1 MGTIRLRSDNRP
13 IDAPSEVVSLLAGE
27 GLVYRNWDVSKLR
40 EGLRDNYALTE
51 AEKTAILATFEEE
64 IESLKTEGGYVAADV
79 VVLSEKTPDLETLLG
94 KFSREHHHSED
105 EVRFVVDGHGIFTIR
120 GRSGRY
126 IELTVGPGDLIT
138 VPAGTRHWFTLA
150 EDRRIK
156 CIRLFQDPS
165 GWAAIYDEALAHNTP
180 TTKPATSPQ

>member
-1 MGTIRLRSDNRP
+1 MATIRLRPDNRP
-13 IDAPSEVVSLLAGE
+13 IEAPAEMASFLEGE
-27 GLVYRNWDVSKLR
+27 GLIYRNWDVSKLR
-40 EGLRDNYALTE
+40 GGLRDNYALTE
-51 AEKTAILATFEEE
+51 AEKAEILAAFKEE
-64 IESLKTEGGYVAADV
+64 IETLKTEGGYVAADV

-126 IELTVGPGDLIT
+126 FELTVGPGDLIT

-156 CIRLFQDPS
+156 CIRLFQDPA
-165 GWAAIYDEALAHNTP
+165 GWAAIYEDPPAHGPSLCT
-180 TTKPATSPQ
+180 

>member
-1 MGTIRLRSDNRP
+1 MTAIRLHPDNRR
-13 IDAPSEVVSLLAGE
+13 IDAPAEMVRFLEGE

-40 EGLRDNYALTE
+40 GGLRDNYALTE
-51 AEKTAILATFEEE
+51 AEKAETLATFEGDLEK
-64 IESLKTEGGYVAADV
+64 LKAEGGYVAADI
-79 VVLSEKTPDLETLLG
+79 VVLWEKTPDLEMLLD
-94 KFSREHHHSED
+94 KFNREHHHTED

-126 IELTVGPGDLIT
+126 FEVGVGPGDLIT

-165 GWAAIYDEALAHNTP
+165 GWAAIYEDDP
-180 TTKPATSPQ
+180 PR

>member
-1 MGTIRLRSDNRP
+1 MATLRVRPDNRSINAP
-13 IDAPSEVVSLLAGE
+13 IEIASTLEAE
-27 GLVYRNWDVSKLR
+27 GLTYRHWDVSKLH
-40 EGLRDNYALTE
+40 EGLRGNYALTE
-51 AEKTAILATFEEE
+51 AEKTEVLVAFKEE
-64 IESLKTEGGYVAADV
+64 IESLKAEGGYVAADV

-94 KFSREHHHSED
+94 KFSREHHHGED

-150 EDRRIK
+150 EDRRIT

-165 GWAAIYDEALAHNTP
+165 GWAAIYDDLIDRP
-180 TTKPATSPQ
+180 

>member
-1 MGTIRLRSDNRP
+1 MTAIRLHPDSRR
-13 IDAPSEVVSLLAGE
+13 IEAPAEMASFLEKE

-40 EGLRDNYALTE
+40 EGLRDNYALTDV
-51 AEKTAILATFEEE
+51 EKVEILATFDGELEQ
-64 IESLKTEGGYVAADV
+64 LKTEGGYVSADI
-79 VVLSEKTPDLETLLG
+79 VVLWEKTPDLEMLLG
-94 KFSREHHHSED
+94 KFSQEHHHSED

-165 GWAAIYDEALAHNTP
+165 GWAAIYDVSAGR
-180 TTKPATSPQ
+180 S

>member
-1 MGTIRLRSDNRP
+1 MTAIRLHHDNRR
-13 IDAPSEVVSLLAGE
+13 IDAPAEMASFLDGE

-40 EGLRDNYALTE
+40 GGLRDNYALTE
-51 AEKTAILATFEEE
+51 TEKAEILATFEGDLET
-64 IESLKTEGGYVAADV
+64 LKAEGGYVTADI
-79 VVLSEKTPDLETLLG
+79 VVLWEKTPDLETLLD

-120 GRSGRY
+120 GQDGHYFDVS
-126 IELTVGPGDLIT
+126 VGPGDLLT
-138 VPAGTRHWFTLA
+138 VPAGARHQFILA

-165 GWAAIYDEALAHNTP
+165 GWAAIY
-180 TTKPATSPQ
+180 

>member
-1 MGTIRLRSDNRP
+1 MTAIRLHPDNRC
-13 IDAPSEVVSLLAGE
+13 IEAPAETASFLDGE

-40 EGLRDNYALTE
+40 GGLRDNYALTE
-51 AEKTAILATFEEE
+51 AEKAEILAAFKEEV
-64 IESLKTEGGYVAADV
+64 ESLKAEGRYVAADV
-79 VVLSEKTPDLETLLG
+79 VVLSEQTPGLETLLG

-126 IELTVGPGDLIT
+126 VELTVGPGDLIT

-165 GWAAIYDEALAHNTP
+165 GWAAIYEEPPAHDP
-180 TTKPATSPQ
+180 SLCP

>member
-1 MGTIRLRSDNRP
+1 MTTIRLHLDNRR
-13 IDAPSEVVSLLAGE
+13 IEAPTEMVRFLDGE

-40 EGLRDNYALTE
+40 GGLRDNYALTE
-51 AEKTAILATFEEE
+51 AEQAEILATFEGDLET
-64 IESLKTEGGYVAADV
+64 LKTEGGYVSADI
-79 VVLSEKTPDLETLLG
+79 VVLWEKTPDLETILG

-105 EVRFVVDGHGIFTIR
+105 EVRFVVEGHGIFTILGQDGHYFDVR
-120 GRSGRY
+120 
-126 IELTVGPGDLIT
+126 VDPGDLIT

-165 GWAAIYDEALAHNTP
+165 GWAAIY
-180 TTKPATSPQ
+180 

>member
-1 MGTIRLRSDNRP
+1 MTAIRLHPDNRL
-13 IDAPSEVVSLLAGE
+13 IDAPAEMVRFLDGE

-40 EGLRDNYALTE
+40 GGLRDNYALTE
-51 AEKTAILATFEEE
+51 AEKAEILATFEGELE
-64 IESLKTEGGYVAADV
+64 KLKAEGGYVSADI
-79 VVLSEKTPDLETLLG
+79 VVLWEKTPDLETLLD

-120 GRSGRY
+120 GRGGRY
-126 IELTVGPGDLIT
+126 FEVTVGLGDLIT

-156 CIRLFQDPS
+156 CIRLFQDPA
-165 GWAAIYDEALAHNTP
+165 GWEAIY
-180 TTKPATSPQ
+180 

>member
-1 MGTIRLRSDNRP
+1 MATIRLFHPDSRAIESP
-13 IDAPSEVVSLLAGE
+13 AEMASLLENE
-27 GLVYRNWDVSKLR
+27 GLMCRNWDVSKLR

-51 AEKTAILATFEEE
+51 AEKTEILAAFDDEV
-64 IESLKTEGGYVAADV
+64 ESLKTEGGYVAVDV
-79 VVLSEKTPDLETLLG
+79 VILSEKTPDLETLLG

-105 EVRFVVDGHGIFTIR
+105 EVRFVVDGHGIFTIQ

-138 VPAGTRHWFTLA
+138 VPVGTRHWFTLA

-156 CIRLFQDPS
+156 CIRLFQDPA
-165 GWAAIYDEALAHNTP
+165 GWAAIYDDAPDP
-180 TTKPATSPQ
+180 TGCS

>member
-1 MGTIRLRSDNRP
+1 MTTIRLHPDNRR
-13 IDAPSEVVSLLAGE
+13 IEAPTEMASLLARE
-27 GLVYRNWDVSKLR
+27 GLTYRNWDVSNLR
-40 EGLRDNYALTE
+40 EGLRDNYVPTDVDK
-51 AEKTAILATFEEE
+51 AEILAAFKGE
-64 IESLKTEGGYVAADV
+64 IESLKAEGGYVAADV
-79 VVLSEKTPDLETLLG
+79 VVLWEKTPDLETLLG

-126 IELTVGPGDLIT
+126 FDVMVGPGDLIT

-156 CIRLFQDPS
+156 CIRLFQDPA
-165 GWAAIYDEALAHNTP
+165 GWAAIYEEPPAHDPSLCT
-180 TTKPATSPQ
+180 

>member
-1 MGTIRLRSDNRP
+1 MATIRLRTGNRLIEEP
-13 IDAPSEVVSLLAGE
+13 GE
-27 GLVYRNWDVSKLR
+27 MASFLEGEDLIYRNWNVSKLR
-40 EGLRDNYALTE
+40 AELRDNYALTE
-51 AEKTAILATFEEE
+51 IEKAEILATFKEEV
-64 IESLKTEGGYVAADV
+64 ESLKAEGGYVAADV

-94 KFSREHHHSED
+94 KFGREHHHSED

-120 GRSGRY
+120 GRRGRY
-126 IELTVGPGDLIT
+126 FELTVGPGDLIT

-165 GWAAIYDEALAHNTP
+165 GWAAIYDDAPVAF
-180 TTKPATSPQ
+180 

>member
-1 MGTIRLRSDNRP
+1 MTTIRLQPDDQP
-13 IDAPSEVVSLLAGE
+13 IEAPAEMASVLAGE
-27 GLVYRNWDVSKLR
+27 GLVYRNWDVSRLR

-51 AEKTAILATFEEE
+51 AEKTEILAAFRKE
-64 IESLKTEGGYVAADV
+64 IESLKAEGGYVAADV
-79 VVLSEKTPDLETLLG
+79 VVLSEQTPDLETLLG

-120 GRSGRY
+120 GRSGRH

-165 GWAAIYDEALAHNTP
+165 GWAAIYDTP
-180 TTKPATSPQ
+180 AVCS

>member
-1 MGTIRLRSDNRP
+1 MTAIRLHPDNRH
-13 IDAPSEVVSLLAGE
+13 IEAPAEMVRFLEGE
-27 GLVYRNWDVSKLR
+27 GLVYRHWDVSKLR
-40 EGLRDNYALTE
+40 GDLRDNYALADTE
-51 AEKTAILATFEEE
+51 KAEILATFNSDLEQ
-64 IESLKTEGGYVAADV
+64 LKAEGGYVTADI
-79 VVLSEKTPDLETLLG
+79 VVLWEKTPDLEILLG
-94 KFSREHHHSED
+94 KFSREHHHTED

-126 IELTVGPGDLIT
+126 FEVTVGPGDLIT

-165 GWAAIYDEALAHNTP
+165 GWAAIYDET
-180 TTKPATSPQ
+180 

>member
-1 MGTIRLRSDNRP
+1 MATIRLCPDGRA
-13 IDAPSEVVSLLAGE
+13 IEAPAEMASLLKGE
-27 GLVYRNWDVSKLR
+27 GLTCRNWDVSKLR
-40 EGLRDNYALTE
+40 EGLRGNYTLTE
-51 AEKTAILATFEEE
+51 AEKAEILAVFKEEA
-64 IESLKTEGGYVAADV
+64 ESLKAEGGYVAADV
-79 VVLSEKTPDLETLLG
+79 VILSEKTPDLETLLG

-126 IELTVGPGDLIT
+126 VEITVGPGDLIT

-165 GWAAIYDEALAHNTP
+165 GWAAIYDDA
-180 TTKPATSPQ
+180 PARGASVQT

>member
-1 MGTIRLRSDNRP
+1 MTTIRLHSDNRR
-13 IDAPSEVVSLLAGE
+13 IEVPAEMAGFLEKE

-40 EGLRDNYALTE
+40 EELRGNYALTE
-51 AEKTAILATFEEE
+51 AEKAEILAVFREEVD
-64 IESLKTEGGYVAADV
+64 SLKAEGGYVAADV
-79 VVLSEKTPDLETLLG
+79 VVLSEQTPDLEALLC

-105 EVRFVVDGHGIFTIR
+105 EVRFVVDGHGIFTIC

-126 IELTVGPGDLIT
+126 VELTVGPGDLIT

-165 GWAAIYDEALAHNTP
+165 GWAAIYDEA
-180 TTKPATSPQ
+180 PAGRP

>member
-1 MGTIRLRSDNRP
+1 MTAIRLHSDNRR
-13 IDAPSEVVSLLAGE
+13 IEAPAEMASFLEGE
-27 GLVYRNWDVSKLR
+27 GLIYRNWGVLRLR
-40 EGLRDNYALTE
+40 EGLRDNYAVTE
-51 AEKTAILATFEEE
+51 AEKAEILAAFKEEV
-64 IESLKTEGGYVAADV
+64 ESLKAEGGYVAADV
-79 VVLSEKTPDLETLLG
+79 VVLSEQIPGLETLLG

-120 GRSGRY
+120 GRSGRSFDVM
-126 IELTVGPGDLIT
+126 VGPGDLIT

-165 GWAAIYDEALAHNTP
+165 GWAAIYEEPQAHDPSLCT
-180 TTKPATSPQ
+180 

>member
-1 MGTIRLRSDNRP
+1 MTAIRLHHDNRC
-13 IDAPSEVVSLLAGE
+13 IEAPAEMASFLDGE
-27 GLVYRNWDVSKLR
+27 GLVYRNWDVSRLR
-40 EGLRDNYALTE
+40 EGLCGNYALTE
-51 AEKTAILATFEEE
+51 ADKAEILVAFKEE
-64 IESLKTEGGYVAADV
+64 IESLKAEGGYVTADV
-79 VVLSEKTPDLETLLG
+79 VVLSEKTPDLATLLG

-138 VPAGTRHWFTLA
+138 VPASTRHWFTLA

-165 GWAAIYDEALAHNTP
+165 GWAAIYDEA
-180 TTKPATSPQ
+180 PAGRP

>member
-1 MGTIRLRSDNRP
+1 MATMRLDTENRTVE
-13 IDAPSEVVSLLAGE
+13 APAEIVRLLEGE
-27 GLVYRNWDVSKLR
+27 GLTCRRWDVSRLLA
-40 EGLRDNYALTE
+40 GLRDNYALTE
-51 AEKTAILATFEEE
+51 TEKAEILAAFQEE
-64 IESLKTEGGYVAADV
+64 IDTLKAEGGYVAADV
-79 VVLSEKTPDLETLLG
+79 VVLWEQTPDLEALLG

-105 EVRFVVDGHGIFTIR
+105 EVRFVVDGHGIFIIR
-120 GRSGRY
+120 GRSGRC

-165 GWAAIYDEALAHNTP
+165 GWAAIYDEA
-180 TTKPATSPQ
+180 PAGRP

>member
-1 MGTIRLRSDNRP
+1 MTAIRLHHDNRC
-13 IDAPSEVVSLLAGE
+13 IEVPAEMANFLDGE

-40 EGLRDNYALTE
+40 GGLRGNYALTD
-51 AEKTAILATFEEE
+51 AEKAEILATFDGELE
-64 IESLKTEGGYVAADV
+64 ILKAGGGYVAADI

-126 IELTVGPGDLIT
+126 FDIRVGPGDLLA
-138 VPAGTRHWFTLA
+138 VPAGARHWFTLA

-156 CIRLFQDPS
+156 CIRLFQDPA
-165 GWAAIYDEALAHNTP
+165 GWAAIYEE
-180 TTKPATSPQ
+180 PQAQDSSLCT

>member
-1 MGTIRLRSDNRP
+1 MTAIRLHPNNRR
-13 IDAPSEVVSLLAGE
+13 IEAPVEMVRFLEGE

-40 EGLRDNYALTE
+40 GGLRDNYALTE
-51 AEKTAILATFEEE
+51 AEKAEILATFEGDLEA
-64 IESLKTEGGYVAADV
+64 LKAEGGYVTADI
-79 VVLSEKTPDLETLLG
+79 VVLWEKTPDLETLIE

-126 IELTVGPGDLIT
+126 FDISVGPGDLIT

-150 EDRRIK
+150 DDRRIK

-165 GWAAIYDEALAHNTP
+165 GWAAIYDDA
-180 TTKPATSPQ
+180 PAGCP

>member
-1 MGTIRLRSDNRP
+1 MTAIRLHPDNRR
-13 IDAPSEVVSLLAGE
+13 IDAPVEMVNFLEGE

-40 EGLRDNYALTE
+40 GGLRDNYALAD
-51 AEKTAILATFEEE
+51 AEKAEILAMFDSELEQ
-64 IESLKTEGGYVAADV
+64 LKAEGGYVSADI
-79 VVLSEKTPDLETLLG
+79 VVLWEKTPDLETLLG

-126 IELTVGPGDLIT
+126 FEVTVGPGDLIT

-156 CIRLFQDPS
+156 CIRLFQDPA
-165 GWAAIYDEALAHNTP
+165 GWAAIYDET
-180 TTKPATSPQ
+180 

>member
-1 MGTIRLRSDNRP
+1 MATIRLCPDGRA
-13 IDAPSEVVSLLAGE
+13 IEAPAEMASLIEGE
-27 GLVYRNWDVSKLR
+27 GLICRNWDVSKLR
-40 EGLRDNYALTE
+40 EGLRDNYTLTE
-51 AEKTAILATFEEE
+51 AEKAEILAAFTEEVQ
-64 IESLKTEGGYVAADV
+64 SLKAEGGYVAADV
-79 VVLSEKTPDLETLLG
+79 VVLSEKTPDLEALLG
-94 KFSREHHHSED
+94 KFSREHHHGED

-126 IELTVGPGDLIT
+126 VELTVGPGDLIT

-165 GWAAIYDEALAHNTP
+165 GWAAIYDAPAHGVSVQT
-180 TTKPATSPQ
+180 

>member
-1 MGTIRLRSDNRP
+1 MATLRLRPDNRP
-13 IDAPSEVVSLLAGE
+13 IQAPAEMASLLEGE
-27 GLVYRNWDVSKLR
+27 GLIYRNWDVSKLR
-40 EGLRDNYALTE
+40 GGLRDNYALAE
-51 AEKTAILATFEEE
+51 AEKAEILATFKEEV
-64 IESLKTEGGYVAADV
+64 ESLKAEGGYVAADI
-79 VVLSEKTPDLETLLG
+79 VVLWEKTPDLETLLD

-105 EVRFVVDGHGIFTIR
+105 EVRFVVDGHGVFTIR

-126 IELTVGPGDLIT
+126 VELTVGPGDLIT

-165 GWAAIYDEALAHNTP
+165 GWAAIYDDAPGSVSA
-180 TTKPATSPQ
+180 